1 MEIEVLV
8 PVSRIGVEQR
18 PLAARLDGLAGRR
31 IGVLDNQKA
40 NAGRLLDHVTAELHR
55 LGGSFDAVR
64 QVKMA
69 TAAAPADVLRRLQ
82 RCEAVVLAI
91 AD

>member
-8 PVSRIGVEQR
+8 PVSPLAVEQR

-31 IGVLDNQKA
+31 VGVLDNGKA

-55 LGGSFDAVR
+55 QAGSFDEIR
-64 QVKMA
+64 EVKMA
-69 TAAAPADVLRRLQ
+69 TAAAPPEVLGRLQ
-82 RCEAVVLAI
+82 HCEAVVLAI